1 CKGKRKGNVGIYDH
15 HALIVVNYG
24 TENGEE
30 ILSFIQDVQYEVQLK
45 FNIELEPEVWIY

>member
-1 CKGKRKGNVGIYDH
+1 

-30 ILSFIQDVQYEVQLK
+30 ILSFVQDIQNEVQCK
-45 FNIELEPEVWIY
+45 FHIMLEPEVWIF